1 MFPRTQFHNLVGNN
15 LPFLHITVGI
25 ENSDRL
31 PFRFFRK
38 YLLPYLLA
46 IFRYQTV
53 CRAYNGLGRTIVLL
67 QFKKLGSLIQL
78 SKFQYIV
85 NISPSEGLNTL
96 CIIPHYAYTL
106 MFLGKLKHNAVLRKI
121 SILILIHQHI
131 TELLRILT
139 ADFGMIAE

>member
-46 IFRYQTV
+46 IFS
-53 CRAYNGLGRTIVLL
+53 I
-67 QFKKLGSLIQL
+67 KL
-78 SKFQYIV
+78 FAAHTMV
-85 NISPSEGLNTL
+85 WVE
-96 CIIPHYAYTL
+96 
-106 MFLGKLKHNAVLRKI
+106 R
-121 SILILIHQHI
+121 
-131 TELLRILT
+131 
-139 ADFGMIAE
+139 

>member
-38 YLLPYLLA
+38 YLLPY
-46 IFRYQTV
+46 
-53 CRAYNGLGRTIVLL
+53 
-67 QFKKLGSLIQL
+67 KKFGSLIQL

-85 NISPSEGLNTL
+85 NISPSEGINTL

-139 ADFGMIAE
+139 ANFGMIAE

>member
-38 YLLPYLLA
+38 Y
-46 IFRYQTV
+46 
-53 CRAYNGLGRTIVLL
+53 NGLGRTIVLL

-85 NISPSEGLNTL
+85 NISPSEGINTL

-139 ADFGMIAE
+139 ANFGMIAE

>member
-46 IFRYQTV
+46 IFLYQTV

-78 SKFQYIV
+78 GKFQYIV
-85 NISPSEGLNTL
+85 NIRPSEGIDTL
-96 CIIPHYAYTL
+96 RIIPHHAYTL
-106 MFLGKLKHNAVLRKI
+106 MLPGKLKHNAVLCEVG
-121 SILILIHQHI
+121 ILVLIHQHI
-131 TELLRILT
+131 TELLRIL
-139 ADFGMIAE
+139 AANLGIIPE